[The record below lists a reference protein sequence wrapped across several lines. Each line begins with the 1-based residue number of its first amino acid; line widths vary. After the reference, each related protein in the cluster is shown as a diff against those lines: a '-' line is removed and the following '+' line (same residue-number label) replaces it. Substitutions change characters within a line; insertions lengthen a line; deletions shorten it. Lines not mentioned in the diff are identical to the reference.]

1 MTFAENINRICA
13 ERNTNL
19 TTVVKQV
26 KGSAS
31 FVTAINAKGSLPK
44 ESEMREMAEM
54 LNCSVADFFSDGT
67 KVKETITLNEDEKDL
82 LAIYRK
88 LSRRNKHEFMSLA
101 YEFENRNEL
110 EGDKGKIA
118 Q

>member
-1 MTFAENINRICA
+1 MTFAKNINRICA

-19 TTVVKQV
+19 TAVIKQV

-44 ESEMREMAEM
+44 ESEMKEMAEI
-54 LNCSVADFFSDGT
+54 LNCSVADFFADTAKT
-67 KVKETITLNEDEKDL
+67 KDTITLDEDEKDL
-82 LAIYRK
+82 LMIYRK

-101 YEFENRNEL
+101 YEFESRNEL
-110 EGDKGKIA
+110 EGDKGQIA